1 MFARTIRTLRV
12 AAVPRPALATR
23 FNVPI
28 SIRTLA
34 TESTSATTETPALA
48 AQLGATQSTTSSAQ
62 ATTQAQ
68 IPKPP
73 QHLPYYV
80 GRNRMNNI
88 AVYERRDRGGN
99 LKKTLLKKG
108 EGNLQ
113 ALRFDVA
120 EALGLSEKDV
130 KVNSITNHVEIKV
143 GAKDMVKVGGF
154 QGSWGS
160 TRPGLLSFQLFP
172 FSSKSIPHDADQYT
186 GPPERR
192 CSRVSEE
199 HGILSKTLSRR
210 SRRTN

>member
-23 FNVPI
+23 FNIPI
-28 SIRTLA
+28 SIRSLA

-48 AQLGATQSTTSSAQ
+48 AQLGATQFTTSSAQ
-62 ATTQAQ
+62 STTHAQ
-68 IPKPP
+68 SPKPP

-130 KVNSITNHVEIKV
+130 KVNSITNHVEIKGHRKEDV
-143 GAKDMVKVGGF
+143 VEFLRNMGF
-154 QGSWGS
+154 
-160 TRPGLLSFQLFP
+160 
-172 FSSKSIPHDADQYT
+172 
-186 GPPERR
+186 
-192 CSRVSEE
+192 
-199 HGILSKTLSRR
+199 
-210 SRRTN
+210 